1 MITGKSHRARIGR
14 DHPTPHACRGEE
26 NEYPFAM
33 SAEEMLELEIE
44 PPHTEE
50 PEPPIALEPEAELS
64 WFTGALDAMD
74 SQEPGVHRPGKPPP
88 VPRPRPNHKTGRLMD
103 LGELAKGGMASVRRA
118 FDRNIRREVAIKRL
132 GAPDPQVADAAEFL
146 VEEAQI
152 TGQLEHPNIVP
163 VYDLGAASD
172 GAPMF
177 VMRLV
182 HGRTLT
188 TVMRSYWKG
197 GRNPIELREILE
209 VLLKVCDAVS
219 YAHSRGVV
227 HRDLKPDN
235 IMIGT
240 HGQVYVMDW
249 GCALLLAGS
258 DAQLPEGVQSR
269 RAAPNIL
276 LGTAQYMAP
285 EQARGE
291 IERVEPRSDVFGLGA
306 VLYQLLTERPPHR
319 GPNFVESVRIAQ
331 VGHVAPPT
339 ELRPELDLPGTLVD
353 IAMRAL
359 AADPADRQPSVD
371 DLKRELEH
379 FVSGIDWFPRRRFAD
394 GESIVRQGEAAYT
407 AYVIESGVCDVVR
420 DVMGVRSTVRQISRG
435 DVFGETAI
443 FTDGVRSATVVAA
456 GDVVAVEITRSAF
469 EHRIGT
475 ESWLGNFMRTLA
487 HRFRDAERR
496 LDALGATSTFARV
509 VEATLV
515 HLHAAGVPGP
525 PGRIQVPWSPLRD
538 SLVHHLGV
546 DETLVDEAIF
556 GSSELQINLD
566 LDIVSGPA

>member
-1 MITGKSHRARIGR
+1 
-14 DHPTPHACRGEE
+14 
-26 NEYPFAM
+26 M
-33 SAEEMLELEIE
+33 SAEELLELEIE
-44 PPHTEE
+44 PPHTED
-50 PEPPIALEPEAELS
+50 PETPIELELEAD
-64 WFTGALDAMD
+64 LDQA
-74 SQEPGVHRPGKPPP
+74 Q
-88 VPRPRPNHKTGRLMD
+88 GRLVD

-132 GAPDPQVADAAEFL
+132 GAPDPDVADAADFL

-163 VYDLGAASD
+163 VYDLGAGSD

-188 TVMRSYWKG
+188 SVMRAYWKG

-258 DAQLPEGVQSR
+258 DAHIPDGMRSR
-269 RAAPNIL
+269 RGAPGIL

-291 IERVEPRSDVFGLGA
+291 IDRIEPRSDVYGLGA
-306 VLYQLLTERPPHR
+306 ILYQLLTERPPHR
-319 GPNFVESVRIAQ
+319 GPSFLESVRIAQ
-331 VGHVAPPT
+331 LGQVAPPA
-339 ELRPELDLPGTLVD
+339 EVRRGDDLPETLVA

-359 AADPADRQPSVD
+359 AAEPEGRHGSVD
-371 DLKRELEH
+371 ELRGELER
-379 FVSGIDWFPRRRFAD
+379 FVAGIDWFPRRRFAAGD
-394 GESIVRQGEAAYT
+394 SIVRQGDPAYT
-407 AYVIESGVCDVVR
+407 AYVIESGACDVVR
-420 DVMGVRSTVRQISRG
+420 EVNGASSTIRQIGRG

-443 FTDGVRSATVVAA
+443 FTDMVRSASVIAV
-456 GDVVAVEITRSAF
+456 GDVVAIEITRSAF
-469 EHRIGT
+469 EHRIGS
-475 ESWLGNFMRTLA
+475 ESWLGKFMRTLA
-487 HRFRDAERR
+487 HRFRDTERR
-496 LDALGATSTFARV
+496 LDRLGATSLFARV
-509 VEATLV
+509 TDATLV
-515 HLHAAGVPGP
+515 HLHAAGVPGAA
-525 PGRIQVPWSPLRD
+525 GRIQVAWSPVRE
-538 SLVHHLGV
+538 SLARVLGV
-546 DETLVDEAIF
+546 DETLVEEAIL
-556 GSSELQINLD
+556 GSSELVIDFDLD
-566 LDIVSGPA
+566 LVTAPA